1 MSPEFDWV
9 ALALLAVPGLPM
21 LAVLVLAIA
30 RWVTGK
36 RATER
41 VVSSLAGFAF
51 GTSTL
56 ASFALA
62 VSLIGSESAGYVADL
77 GTWFSVGHYHF
88 SWTLVGDRLSLPFAI
103 FSSGLVWTIATFSR
117 RYLHREEGFHRFYLM
132 LSFFGAGVLL
142 VVLAGNLDL
151 IFFGW
156 EIVGLTSALLIAFFH
171 ERKAPVEHG
180 LRAFLTYRFCD
191 IGLLSAAV
199 WLHHTAGSSTLTA
212 PIEGM
217 NWATLVIP
225 QEQADVFLLGVFL
238 IWASIGKAAQFP
250 LGGWLP
256 RAMEGPTPSSA
267 IFYGAI
273 SVHLGPYLLLRSTP
287 ILETNVILQW
297 IVIGIGVATALHATF
312 VGRVQTDIK
321 SALAY
326 ASMTQL
332 GVIFVEIGFGMYT
345 LALVHIVGH
354 ASLRSLQI
362 LRSPSLL
369 HDHHHLEQAMGA
381 ALPRSGGHLERLVPS
396 SFQPWLYRAALERG
410 YLDTII
416 VDWFVGGFVGVV
428 RRVDGLEKR
437 WASLLAG
444 EDSAA
449 VEMGA
454 IAQVEEK
461 S

>member
-1 MSPEFDWV
+1 MSADSGWV
-9 ALALLAVPGLPM
+9 AMMLVSIPGLPT
-21 LAVLVLAIA
+21 LAVLALAIA
-30 RWVTGK
+30 RWATGR

-41 VVSSLAGFAF
+41 VVSSIAAVAF
-51 GTSTL
+51 GTSAL
-56 ASFALA
+56 ASFVLA
-62 VSLIGSESAGYVADL
+62 VSLVGSDSIGYVVDL
-77 GTWFSVGHYHF
+77 GPWFSVGQYHF
-88 SWTLVGDRLSLPFAI
+88 SWTLIGDRLSLPFAV
-103 FSSGLVWTIATFSR
+103 FSAGLVWTIAVFSR

-132 LSFFGAGVLL
+132 LCFFGAGVLL
-142 VVLAGNLDL
+142 VVLAGSLDL

-199 WLHHTAGSSTLTA
+199 WLHHAAGSSMLTQS
-212 PIEGM
+212 EGDM
-217 NWATLVIP
+217 NWGTLPVPPEATDAMLVG
-225 QEQADVFLLGVFL
+225 LFL
-238 IWASIGKAAQFP
+238 IWASIGKAAQVP

-273 SVHLGPYLLLRSTP
+273 SVHLGPYLLLRSAP
-287 ILETNVILQW
+287 IFETNALLEW
-297 IVIGIGVATALHATF
+297 IIIFIGGVTAIHATF

-332 GVIFVEIGFGMYT
+332 GVIFVEIGFGMHT

-369 HDHHHLEQAMGA
+369 HDHHHLEQAMGE
-381 ALPRSGGHLERLVPS
+381 ALPRSGGHFERLVPS
-396 SFQPWLYRAALERG
+396 FLQPWLYRAALERG
-410 YLDTII
+410 YLDTLV
-416 VDWFVGGFVGVV
+416 VDRMVGGFVRVI
-428 RRVDGLEKR
+428 RRADEAEKT
-437 WASLLAG
+437 WAALLAG
-444 EDSAA
+444 ERT
-449 VEMGA
+449 
-454 IAQVEEK
+454 IAPKNATLDQPQDQ